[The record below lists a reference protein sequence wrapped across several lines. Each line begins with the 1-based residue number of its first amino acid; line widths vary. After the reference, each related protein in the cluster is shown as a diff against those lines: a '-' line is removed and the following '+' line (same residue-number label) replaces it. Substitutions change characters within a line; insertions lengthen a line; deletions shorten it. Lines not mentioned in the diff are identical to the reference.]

1 MKKSSKL
8 FMATLIIE
16 VIIIAIM
23 RMLFNQGTIN
33 AYVLSAIILII
44 AVASVVITQL
54 IKKQAIKT
62 RKGVYL
68 DDPNNNRK
76 LVMVFVLGA
85 VILIMTKVFYNQGT
99 ITNDIALI
107 ITVIDMLIVNV
118 LSFRIETR

>member
-16 VIIIAIM
+16 IVIIAIM
-23 RMLFNQGTIN
+23 RMLFNQGIIN

-85 VILIMTKVFYNQGT
+85 VILIMTKVFYNQET